1 MKALTK
7 GRGTFPE
14 YMKHGT
20 FDNTAYSKMTLIQ
33 ARKQMVDKVQP
44 AKILLKCRCQLIG
57 VEDEK
62 DLL

>member
-7 GRGTFPE
+7 GRGTFPQ

-20 FDNTAYSKMTLIQ
+20 FDNTAYSMMTLIQ
-33 ARKQMVDKVQP
+33 ARKQMMDKMQP
-44 AKILLKCRCQLIG
+44 AKILLKCRCQLTG
-57 VEDEK
+57 AEDQK